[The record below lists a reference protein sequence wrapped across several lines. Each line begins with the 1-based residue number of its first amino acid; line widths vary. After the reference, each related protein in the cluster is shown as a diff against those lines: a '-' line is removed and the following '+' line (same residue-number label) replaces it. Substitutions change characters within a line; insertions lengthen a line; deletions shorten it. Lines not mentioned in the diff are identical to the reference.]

1 MERLGKV
8 SEWNDDRG
16 FGFVAPLDGE
26 PARVFF
32 HVRDYR
38 LDGRRP
44 EVGELVKF
52 TAQRQPDGKWRAQ
65 AVRRTVPAA
74 HAAKSPLRSSAPAT
88 PRPESVVPG
97 AVATI
102 AYGLL
107 IAWAIRGGRLPF
119 EAVFVVLGLSAIT
132 FVAYAL
138 DKHAAQTGR
147 WRTPESTLHL
157 LELAGRLARCL
168 GRAAMAAPQITQAC
182 LPRDVLGDGGAAW
195 RRAGSVAVDTRV
207 STRRY
212 PARVVATGCF
222 SPCVFPSASFSPSCC

>member
-16 FGFVAPLDGE
+16 FGFIAALDGQ

-52 TAQRQPDGKWRAQ
+52 SAQRQVDGKWRAQ
-65 AVRRTVPAA
+65 AVRRTAPAA
-74 HAAKSPLRSSAPAT
+74 RSAKPAAPARAAAR
-88 PRPESVVPG
+88 RPGSALPG
-97 AVATI
+97 ALATM
-102 AYGLL
+102 AYALL
-107 IAWAIRGGRLPF
+107 LAWAIRTGRLPL
-119 EAVFVVLGLSAIT
+119 EAVFVPLVLSAIT

-138 DKHAAQTGR
+138 DKHAAQAGR

-157 LELAGRLARCL
+157 LELAG
-168 GRAAMAAPQITQAC
+168 GWP
-182 LPRDVLGDGGAAW
+182 GAWIAQQTL
-195 RRAGSVAVDTRV
+195 RHKSRKPG
-207 STRRY
+207 Y
-212 PARVVATGCF
+212 RVVYWMMVVLHAAVLIAWCWTRW
-222 SPCVFPSASFSPSCC
+222 

>member
-16 FGFVAPLDGE
+16 FGFIAALDGE

-52 TAQRQPDGKWRAQ
+52 SAQRQANGKWRAQ

-74 HAAKSPLRSSAPAT
+74 RSAKPVAPARAAAR
-88 PRPESVVPG
+88 RPGSALPG
-97 AVATI
+97 ALATM
-102 AYGLL
+102 AYALL
-107 IAWAIRGGRLPF
+107 IAWAIRTGRLPL
-119 EAVFVVLGLSAIT
+119 ETVFVPLFLSAIT

-138 DKHAAQTGR
+138 DKHAAQAGR

-157 LELAGRLARCL
+157 LELAG
-168 GRAAMAAPQITQAC
+168 GWP
-182 LPRDVLGDGGAAW
+182 GAWIAQQTL
-195 RRAGSVAVDTRV
+195 RHKSRKPG
-207 STRRY
+207 Y
-212 PARVVATGCF
+212 RVVYWMMVVLHAAVLIAWCWTRW
-222 SPCVFPSASFSPSCC
+222 

>member
-16 FGFVAPLDGE
+16 FGFIVPLDGE

-44 EVGELVKF
+44 EIGELVKF

-65 AVRRTVPAA
+65 AVRRTVSATRS
-74 HAAKSPLRSSAPAT
+74 AKPTAPART
-88 PRPESVVPG
+88 ASPRPESWLAG
-97 AVATI
+97 AVATA
-102 AYGLL
+102 AYALL
-107 IAWAIRGGRLPF
+107 VAWAIDNDRLPF
-119 EAVFVVLGLSAIT
+119 EAVFIPLAMSAIT

-157 LELAGRLARCL
+157 LELAGGWPGAWIAQQMLRHKSRKPGYRVAFWTMVILHVGAL
-168 GRAAMAAPQITQAC
+168 G
-182 LPRDVLGDGGAAW
+182 AW
-195 RRAGSVAVDTRV
+195 LLW
-207 STRRY
+207 TRR
-212 PARVVATGCF
+212 
-222 SPCVFPSASFSPSCC
+222 

>member
-16 FGFVAPLDGE
+16 FGFIAPLDGE

-65 AVRRTVPAA
+65 AVRRTVPVARHAKPDARAA
-74 HAAKSPLRSSAPAT
+74 AAPRPASPLVGAT
-88 PRPESVVPG
+88 AVVLYALFIG
-97 AVATI
+97 
-102 AYGLL
+102 
-107 IAWAIRGGRLPF
+107 WAIRGGRLPF
-119 EAVFVVLGLSAIT
+119 EAVFVAFGMSAIT
-132 FVAYAL
+132 FVVYAL

-157 LELAGRLARCL
+157 LELAGGWPGAWVAQQLLRHKSRKPGYRVVFWLMVAL
-168 GRAAMAAPQITQAC
+168 H
-182 LPRDVLGDGGAAW
+182 GAALAAW
-195 RRAGSVAVDTRV
+195 VWTRA
-207 STRRY
+207 
-212 PARVVATGCF
+212 
-222 SPCVFPSASFSPSCC
+222 

>member
-16 FGFVAPLDGE
+16 FGFIVPVDGE

-52 TAQRQPDGKWRAQ
+52 SAQRPSDGKWRAQ
-65 AVRRTVPAA
+65 AVRRTVPPAR
-74 HAAKSPLRSSAPAT
+74 AAKPSRPASASTA
-88 PRPESVVPG
+88 PRPGSAFLG

-107 IAWAIRGGRLPF
+107 IAWAIRSGRLPF
-119 EAVFVVLGLSAIT
+119 EAVFVVLALSAIT

-138 DKHAAQTGR
+138 DKQAAQTGR

-157 LELAGRLARCL
+157 LELAGGWPGAWIAQQWLRHKSRKPAYRVVFWV
-168 GRAAMAAPQITQAC
+168 MV
-182 LPRDVLGDGGAAW
+182 VLHGGVLAAW
-195 RRAGSVAVDTRV
+195 LWTR
-207 STRRY
+207 
-212 PARVVATGCF
+212 G
-222 SPCVFPSASFSPSCC
+222 

>member
-16 FGFVAPLDGE
+16 FGFIAALDGE

-52 TAQRQPDGKWRAQ
+52 SAQRQADGKWRAK
-65 AVRRTVPAA
+65 AVRRTVPASRS
-74 HAAKSPLRSSAPAT
+74 AKPVAPARAAAR
-88 PRPESVVPG
+88 RPGSALTG
-97 AVATI
+97 AVATL
-102 AYGLL
+102 AYALL
-107 IAWAIRGGRLPF
+107 IAWAIHAGRLPL
-119 EAVFVVLGLSAIT
+119 EVVFVPLVLSVIT
-132 FVAYAL
+132 FVVYAL

-157 LELAGRLARCL
+157 LELAG
-168 GRAAMAAPQITQAC
+168 GWP
-182 LPRDVLGDGGAAW
+182 GAWIAQQTL
-195 RRAGSVAVDTRV
+195 RHKSRKPG
-207 STRRY
+207 Y
-212 PARVVATGCF
+212 RVVYWMMVVLHAAALIAWCWMR
-222 SPCVFPSASFSPSCC
+222 A

>member
-52 TAQRQPDGKWRAQ
+52 TAQRQPDGKWRAH
-65 AVRRTVPAA
+65 AVRRTVPPAR
-74 HAAKSPLRSSAPAT
+74 AAKPSRPAPASAA
-88 PRPESVVPG
+88 PRPGSAFPG

-102 AYGLL
+102 AYGFLVE
-107 IAWAIRGGRLPF
+107 WAIRSGRLPF
-119 EAVFVVLGLSAIT
+119 ETLFVVLGLSTLT
-132 FVAYAL
+132 FIVYAL

-157 LELAGRLARCL
+157 LELAGGWPGAWVAQQVLRHKSRKPAYRV
-168 GRAAMAAPQITQAC
+168 AFWAMV
-182 LPRDVLGDGGAAW
+182 VLHCTALTVW
-195 RRAGSVAVDTRV
+195 LWTR
-207 STRRY
+207 
-212 PARVVATGCF
+212 G
-222 SPCVFPSASFSPSCC
+222 

>member
-16 FGFVAPLDGE
+16 FGFIAALDGE

-52 TAQRQPDGKWRAQ
+52 SAQRQADGKWRAQ
-65 AVRRTVPAA
+65 AVRRTVPASRS
-74 HAAKSPLRSSAPAT
+74 AKPVAPARAAAR
-88 PRPESVVPG
+88 RPGSALTG
-97 AVATI
+97 AVATL
-102 AYGLL
+102 AYALL
-107 IAWAIRGGRLPF
+107 IAWAIHAGRLPL
-119 EAVFVVLGLSAIT
+119 EVVFVPLVLSVIT
-132 FVAYAL
+132 FVVYAL

-157 LELAGRLARCL
+157 LELAG
-168 GRAAMAAPQITQAC
+168 GWP
-182 LPRDVLGDGGAAW
+182 GAWIAQQTL
-195 RRAGSVAVDTRV
+195 RHKSRKPG
-207 STRRY
+207 Y
-212 PARVVATGCF
+212 RVVYWMMVVLHAAVLIAWCWTRW
-222 SPCVFPSASFSPSCC
+222 

>member
-16 FGFVAPLDGE
+16 FGFIAPLDGE

-44 EVGELVKF
+44 EIGELVKF

-65 AVRRTVPAA
+65 AVRRTV
-74 HAAKSPLRSSAPAT
+74 SATRPAT
-88 PRPESVVPG
+88 PPAPARTASPRPEPWLTG
-97 AVATI
+97 AVATA
-102 AYGLL
+102 AYALL
-107 IAWAIRGGRLPF
+107 VAWAIGNDRLPF
-119 EAVFVVLGLSAIT
+119 EAVFIPLAMSAIT

-138 DKHAAQTGR
+138 DKHAAKTGR

-157 LELAGRLARCL
+157 LELAGGWPGAWIAQQMLRHKSRKPGYRVAFWTMVALH
-168 GRAAMAAPQITQAC
+168 
-182 LPRDVLGDGGAAW
+182 GGALVAW
-195 RRAGSVAVDTRV
+195 CWMRS
-207 STRRY
+207 
-212 PARVVATGCF
+212 
-222 SPCVFPSASFSPSCC
+222 

>member
-16 FGFVAPLDGE
+16 FGFIAALDGE

-52 TAQRQPDGKWRAQ
+52 SAQRQADGKWRAQ

-74 HAAKSPLRSSAPAT
+74 RSAKPVAPARAAAR
-88 PRPESVVPG
+88 RPGSALTG
-97 AVATI
+97 AVATL
-102 AYGLL
+102 AYALL
-107 IAWAIRGGRLPF
+107 IAWAIRAGRLPL
-119 EAVFVVLGLSAIT
+119 EVVFVPLVLSAIT
-132 FVAYAL
+132 FVVYAL

-157 LELAGRLARCL
+157 LELAG
-168 GRAAMAAPQITQAC
+168 GWP
-182 LPRDVLGDGGAAW
+182 GAWIAQQTL
-195 RRAGSVAVDTRV
+195 RHKSRKPG
-207 STRRY
+207 Y
-212 PARVVATGCF
+212 RVVYWMMVVLHAAALIAWCWMR
-222 SPCVFPSASFSPSCC
+222 A

>member
-16 FGFVAPLDGE
+16 FGFIAAMDGE

-52 TAQRQPDGKWRAQ
+52 SAQRQADGKWRAQ

-74 HAAKSPLRSSAPAT
+74 RSAKPVAPARAAAR
-88 PRPESVVPG
+88 RPGSALTG
-97 AVATI
+97 AVATM
-102 AYGLL
+102 AYALL
-107 IAWAIRGGRLPF
+107 IAWATRTGRLPV
-119 EAVFVVLGLSAIT
+119 EAMFVPLALSVIT
-132 FVAYAL
+132 FVVYVL

-157 LELAGRLARCL
+157 LELAG
-168 GRAAMAAPQITQAC
+168 GWP
-182 LPRDVLGDGGAAW
+182 GAW
-195 RRAGSVAVDTRV
+195 VAQQTLRHK
-207 STRRY
+207 SRKPGY
-212 PARVVATGCF
+212 RVVYWMMVVLHAAALVAWCWMR
-222 SPCVFPSASFSPSCC
+222 A

>member
-65 AVRRTVPAA
+65 AVRRTIPVARQAKPAA
-74 HAAKSPLRSSAPAT
+74 RAAAALRPASPLTGAT
-88 PRPESVVPG
+88 TVVLY
-97 AVATI
+97 A
-102 AYGLL
+102 LL
-107 IAWAIRGGRLPF
+107 IGWAIRGDRLPF

-132 FVAYAL
+132 FVVYAL
-138 DKHAAQTGR
+138 DKQAAQTGR

-157 LELAGRLARCL
+157 LELAGGWPGAWVAQQVLRHKSRKPAYRV
-168 GRAAMAAPQITQAC
+168 AFWAMV
-182 LPRDVLGDGGAAW
+182 VLHCTALTVW
-195 RRAGSVAVDTRV
+195 LWTR
-207 STRRY
+207 
-212 PARVVATGCF
+212 G
-222 SPCVFPSASFSPSCC
+222 

>member
-1 MERLGKV
+1 MEQLGKV

-16 FGFVAPLDGE
+16 FGFIVPLGGE

-52 TAQRQPDGKWRAQ
+52 SAQRQPDGKWRAQ
-65 AVRRTVPAA
+65 AVRRTVPATRA
-74 HAAKSPLRSSAPAT
+74 TQSPLRSTAPVT
-88 PRPESVVPG
+88 PRPESVFPG

-107 IAWAIRGGRLPF
+107 IAWAIRSGRLPF

-157 LELAGRLARCL
+157 LELAGGWPGAWVGQQWLRHKSRKPAYRV
-168 GRAAMAAPQITQAC
+168 AFWVMV
-182 LPRDVLGDGGAAW
+182 VLHGGALVAW
-195 RRAGSVAVDTRV
+195 LWTRA
-207 STRRY
+207 
-212 PARVVATGCF
+212 
-222 SPCVFPSASFSPSCC
+222 

>member
-16 FGFVAPLDGE
+16 FGFIAPLDGE

-65 AVRRTVPAA
+65 AVRRTVPVARHAKPAA
-74 HAAKSPLRSSAPAT
+74 RAAAAPRPASPLVGAT
-88 PRPESVVPG
+88 AVVLYALFIG
-97 AVATI
+97 
-102 AYGLL
+102 
-107 IAWAIRGGRLPF
+107 WAIRGGRLPF
-119 EAVFVVLGLSAIT
+119 EAVFVAFGMSAIT
-132 FVAYAL
+132 FVVYAL

-157 LELAGRLARCL
+157 LELAGGWPGAWVAQQLLRHKSRKPGYRVAFWL
-168 GRAAMAAPQITQAC
+168 M
-182 LPRDVLGDGGAAW
+182 VLLHGAALAAW
-195 RRAGSVAVDTRV
+195 VWTRA
-207 STRRY
+207 
-212 PARVVATGCF
+212 
-222 SPCVFPSASFSPSCC
+222 

>member
-52 TAQRQPDGKWRAQ
+52 SAQRQPDGKWRAQ
-65 AVRRTVPAA
+65 AVRRTVPVSRQAKPTARAIAA
-74 HAAKSPLRSSAPAT
+74 PRPASPLTGAT
-88 PRPESVVPG
+88 TVVLY
-97 AVATI
+97 A
-102 AYGLL
+102 LL
-107 IAWAIRGGRLPF
+107 IGWAIRGDRLPF

-157 LELAGRLARCL
+157 LELAGGWPGAWVAQQLLRHKSRKPAYRV
-168 GRAAMAAPQITQAC
+168 AFWTMV
-182 LPRDVLGDGGAAW
+182 VLHGTALTAW
-195 RRAGSVAVDTRV
+195 LWTR
-207 STRRY
+207 
-212 PARVVATGCF
+212 G
-222 SPCVFPSASFSPSCC
+222 

>member
-1 MERLGKV
+1 MEQLGKV

-16 FGFVAPLDGE
+16 FGFIATLGGE

-32 HVRDYR
+32 QVRDYR

-52 TAQRQPDGKWRAQ
+52 AAQRQPDGKWRAH

-74 HAAKSPLRSSAPAT
+74 RAATSPLRSSASAR
-88 PRPESVVPG
+88 PRRESVFPG

-107 IAWAIRGGRLPF
+107 IAWAIRSGRLPF

-157 LELAGRLARCL
+157 LELAGGWPGAWVAQQWLRHKSRKPAYRVVFWV
-168 GRAAMAAPQITQAC
+168 MV
-182 LPRDVLGDGGAAW
+182 VLHGGALAAW
-195 RRAGSVAVDTRV
+195 LW
-207 STRRY
+207 TRR
-212 PARVVATGCF
+212 
-222 SPCVFPSASFSPSCC
+222 

>member
-16 FGFVAPLDGE
+16 FGFIAALDGE

-52 TAQRQPDGKWRAQ
+52 SAQRQADGKWRAQ
-65 AVRRTVPAA
+65 AVRRTVPA
-74 HAAKSPLRSSAPAT
+74 SRSVKPVAPARAAAR
-88 PRPESVVPG
+88 RPGSALTG
-97 AVATI
+97 AVATL
-102 AYGLL
+102 AYALL
-107 IAWAIRGGRLPF
+107 IAWAIHAGRLPL
-119 EAVFVVLGLSAIT
+119 EVVFVPLVLSVIT
-132 FVAYAL
+132 FVVYAL

-157 LELAGRLARCL
+157 LELAG
-168 GRAAMAAPQITQAC
+168 GWP
-182 LPRDVLGDGGAAW
+182 GAWIAQQTL
-195 RRAGSVAVDTRV
+195 RHKSRKPG
-207 STRRY
+207 Y
-212 PARVVATGCF
+212 RVVYWMMVVLHAAALIAWCWMR
-222 SPCVFPSASFSPSCC
+222 A